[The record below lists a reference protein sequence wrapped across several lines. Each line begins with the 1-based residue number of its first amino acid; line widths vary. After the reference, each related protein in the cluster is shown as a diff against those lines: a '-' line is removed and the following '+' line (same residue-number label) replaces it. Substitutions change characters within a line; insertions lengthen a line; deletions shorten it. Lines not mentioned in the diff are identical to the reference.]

1 MAINEKLKIK
11 MNLVFFFVGA
21 FALLW
26 LMATQVLSILQS
38 TYSVVATFPDAG
50 GVFTD
55 QEVTYRGITVGRV
68 GEMKVVDEGVSIELI
83 INGDE
88 KIPAEGT
95 GARVMF
101 KSAVGEQFVD
111 ILPTADKAPY
121 FEDGDTIPIE
131 RTSIPVSTQALL
143 STTQSVLE
151 GVPPEALA
159 GTLDSLAEGLQGEGA
174 DIALFIESMADLSEV
189 FAARGPE
196 VIGILRNG
204 TKVGDAFLRSK
215 DDFANALRDLV
226 IVADILRDNTGN
238 IEALMENS
246 NLLSDEL
253 LELIQENRG
262 TINQVIKELAE
273 INEFQA
279 ADAEHVNRLLNKLPY
294 GLAAAVKA
302 FESKTG
308 LVRFGLVQD
317 TANPG
322 CDYAD
327 VNRRTPQRRN
337 APFGDGDRIPPKHA
351 NCTDAIDG
359 GGGEAET
366 TASDSP
372 APTDGSG
379 DSELAPEVESLID
392 VESLIGDELKDT
404 TEKLPARMRDWSW
417 AFLYLNGLQ

>member
-1 MAINEKLKIK
+1 MPIPEKVKIK
-11 MNLVFFFVGA
+11 ANLVLFFVGS

-68 GEMKVVDEGVSIELI
+68 GEMKVVPQGVELELI
-83 INGDE
+83 IKDDH
-88 KIPAEGT
+88 KIPAEDT
-95 GARVMF
+95 AARVMF

-111 ILPTADKAPY
+111 ILPSTDDPPY
-121 FEDGDTIPIE
+121 FKDGDTIALE
-131 RTSIPVSTQALL
+131 NTSIPVSTQALL

-159 GTLDSLAEGLQGEGA
+159 GAVDSLAEGLEGEGA
-174 DIALFIESMADLSEV
+174 DIALFLESIADLSET
-189 FAARGPE
+189 FAGSGDE

-204 TKVGDAFLRSK
+204 TKVGEAFLRSK

-226 IVADILRDNTGN
+226 IVADILADNRGN
-238 IEALMENS
+238 IETLLENS

-253 LELIQENRG
+253 VRLIQENRG
-262 TINQVIKELAE
+262 TLNKVIKQLAE

-279 ADAEHVNRLLNKLPY
+279 ADAEEISKLLQELPY
-294 GLAAAVKA
+294 GLAKVVKA
-302 FESKTG
+302 FETKTG

-317 TANPG
+317 SENPG
-322 CDYAD
+322 CDYAE
-327 VNRRTPQRRN
+327 VNRRKPQRRN
-337 APFGDGDRIPPKHA
+337 KPFGNGTRIPPKHA
-351 NCTDAIDG
+351 VCKDVIDG
-359 GGGEAET
+359 GGGEIT
-366 TASDSP
+366 TADPSSSSDPS
-372 APTDGSG
+372 TG
-379 DSELAPEVESLID
+379 SELAPEIDTPID
-392 VESLIGDELKDT
+392 VEALLGNDINDT
-404 TEKLPARMRDWSW
+404 ANQLPARMKDWSW